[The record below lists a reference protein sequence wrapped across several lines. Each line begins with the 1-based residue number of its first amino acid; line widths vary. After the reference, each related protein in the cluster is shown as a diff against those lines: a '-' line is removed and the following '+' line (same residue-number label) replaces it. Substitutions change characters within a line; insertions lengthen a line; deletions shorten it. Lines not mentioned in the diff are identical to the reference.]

1 MAARDV
7 NPLAVVQARFRRR
20 PGAPDIRPAGG
31 SESASRPQWV
41 RILAVGRLPIVNGIL
56 ALAIVLLLASKFGMT
71 SYNTFV
77 METVALYG
85 IAVYG
90 LDIAAGFAGVL
101 SLGHGAAFA
110 VGGYTVGVLAAKHGM
125 PIWVCLPAGLAV
137 GAVLGILMGLPAI
150 KIGGL
155 GLGFISLGFALI
167 TGDIASN
174 AASLTGGNDGI
185 SGVVAHMGF
194 GAGSPPMSATA
205 LVVTV
210 FAVLYVVYVF
220 HARYRR
226 SRVGRSA
233 VTVRD
238 NPIGARA
245 LGINVGAAQVLAVT
259 TASAVGAV
267 AGGLYTYTNQFVSP
281 DITNLSISI
290 LFVVMVVFGGMGNT
304 YGPLVGAAVIGPL
317 PIELASHPGLN
328 QYIYAGL
335 LLGVVLLR
343 PRGVVGLTAVRA
355 KLPRLSGNAITAAG
369 RASAVPAPSSRVVL
383 HCESVSRT
391 FGGVLALRGVDLTV
405 SAGEVVAIVGPNG
418 SGKTTLLNVASG
430 FYAPTGGKVWLEGKD
445 VSGFNA
451 TRLARLGVGR
461 TFQAPKV
468 FPDMAVGEHL
478 ALGLEHRPPQDRL
491 ADEDLQRSALVSESL
506 LEISYDLL
514 SGSGMDRDSLKESRA
529 LSHGQRRFLE
539 IAMAIVRRPPILLL
553 DEPASGLSSE
563 EKVFLVRA
571 MRRLADI
578 GIAVVLVE
586 HHLDLVGEIAD
597 RILVLH
603 LGEVLWTGVPS
614 DLSSSLEV
622 RDAYLGRLTR

>member
-1 MAARDV
+1 MAAADL
-7 NPLAVVQARFRRR
+7 NPLAIVQAKFRVRTAY
-20 PGAPDIRPAGG
+20 PDLAPVGG
-31 SESASRPQWV
+31 SESATRPLWV
-41 RILAVGRLPIVNGIL
+41 RILAVGRLPPVNGIL
-56 ALAIVLLLASKFGMT
+56 ALVLVLLFASKFGMS

-85 IAVYG
+85 IAVFG

-110 VGGYTVGVLAAKHGM
+110 VGGYTVGILAARHGM
-125 PIWVCLPAGLAV
+125 PIWVCLPAGMAV
-137 GAVLGILMGLPAI
+137 GAVLGMVMGLPAI

-185 SGVVAHMGF
+185 SGVVAHVGF
-194 GAGSPPMSATA
+194 GASSPPMSATA
-205 LVVTV
+205 LVVIV
-210 FAVLYVVYVF
+210 FAILYVVYVF
-220 HARYRR
+220 HACYRQ

-238 NPIGARA
+238 NPLGARA

-343 PRGVVGLTAVRA
+343 PCGVIGRTAVYA
-355 KLPRLSGNAITAAG
+355 KLPRLSRPATAAEG
-369 RASAVPAPSSRVVL
+369 PGPAAAALSDPVL
-383 HCESVSRT
+383 RCESVSRT
-391 FGGVLALRGVDLTV
+391 FGGVHALRDVDLTV

-430 FYAPTGGKVWLEGKD
+430 FYSPTGGTVWLSGKD
-445 VSGFNA
+445 VSSFNA

-478 ALGLEHRPPQDRL
+478 ALGLDHRPSQDRL
-491 ADEDLQRSALVSESL
+491 VADDDPERSARVSDSL

-514 SGSGMDRDSLKESRA
+514 SGSGMDRHSLKESRA

-539 IAMAIVRRPPILLL
+539 IAMAIVRRPSVLLL

-563 EKVFLVRA
+563 EKAFLVRA
-571 MRRLADI
+571 IRRLADI

-597 RILVLH
+597 RMLVLH
-603 LGEVLWTGVPS
+603 LGQVLWTGVPD
-614 DLSSSLEV
+614 DLASSAEV